1 VRALYDLIGGDATIR
16 VVVDEFYTALTTDA
30 LVRHHFAPERTESL
44 KAGQRRWFASV
55 LGGHPEGPVPDLA
68 AAHAGLAI
76 TDEQIAAVIRHLAE
90 ALDHAGV
97 AEEPRDRVLAIAERL
112 WYARLF

>member
-1 VRALYDLIGGDATIR
+1 VRSLYDLIGGGPTIR
-16 VVVDEFYTALTTDA
+16 VVVDELYTTLTTDP
-30 LVRHHFAPERTESL
+30 LVRHHFAPERMESL
-44 KAGQRRWFASV
+44 KAGQRRWFTSV
-55 LGGHPEGPVPDLA
+55 LGGPPDGPVPDLA
-68 AAHAGLAI
+68 AAHASLVI